1 MKQKRKEESV
11 VLISQIHVTNDRDAS
26 HMLEILKFSKLR
38 KWTSLLKN
46 RRDLRII
53 RENHIKI

>member
-26 HMLEILKFSKLR
+26 HMLEILKFSKFR